1 MNKSEEVT
9 DKPEDEI
16 KELSPKSSE
25 RSESD
30 ESSKPSESMTDYFQQ
45 CSSKLGHSLSS
56 SNSGGSRP
64 NFGFGNLNYYF
75 LKYTWFQPI
84 PNDHSFII
92 LHTYIYHSIGNL
104 GSPGITQ
111 PIALIDEEIIKETVA
126 LSISKN
132 LDLTKKQEQE
142 ISEIAKIISQAS
154 PGHDAKY
161 YADLVLKRILAN
173 EKRELE
179 ATLKL
184 EQGLPSFLEETAVEI
199 GRRKSIIRH
208 SSPKKPPVGKSS
220 AIPQRRIPFGNI
232 TNNVDSS
239 LKVNFIH
246 NSAEN
251 CDSNAKISHKIVAYV
266 NMYSWKFDLNFS

>member
-1 MNKSEEVT
+1 M
-9 DKPEDEI
+9 
-16 KELSPKSSE
+16 
-25 RSESD
+25 
-30 ESSKPSESMTDYFQQ
+30 
-45 CSSKLGHSLSS
+45 
-56 SNSGGSRP
+56 
-64 NFGFGNLNYYF
+64 
-75 LKYTWFQPI
+75 
-84 PNDHSFII
+84 
-92 LHTYIYHSIGNL
+92 HTYIYHSIPIGNL

-208 SSPKKPPVGKSS
+208 SSPKKPPTGKSS
-220 AIPQRRIPFGNI
+220 AIPQLRIPFGNI
-232 TNNVDSS
+232 TNYVDSS

-246 NSAEN
+246 NSAEK
-251 CDSNAKISHKIVAYV
+251 CDSNTKISHKIVATYTH
-266 NMYSWKFDLNFS
+266 MYS

>member
-1 MNKSEEVT
+1 MIT
-9 DKPEDEI
+9 A
-16 KELSPKSSE
+16 
-25 RSESD
+25 
-30 ESSKPSESMTDYFQQ
+30 F
-45 CSSKLGHSLSS
+45 
-56 SNSGGSRP
+56 
-64 NFGFGNLNYYF
+64 
-75 LKYTWFQPI
+75 
-84 PNDHSFII
+84 I
-92 LHTYIYHSIGNL
+92 LHTYIYHSIPIGNL

-246 NSAEN
+246 NSSEK
-251 CDSNAKISHKIVAYV
+251 CDSNTTKISHKIVATYIV
-266 NMYSWKFDLNFS
+266 HGFVSFTL